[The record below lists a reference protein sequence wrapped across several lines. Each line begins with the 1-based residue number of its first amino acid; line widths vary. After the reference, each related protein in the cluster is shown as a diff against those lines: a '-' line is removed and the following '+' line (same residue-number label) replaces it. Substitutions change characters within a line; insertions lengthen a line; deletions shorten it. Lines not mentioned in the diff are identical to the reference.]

1 MKTKIKKTLII
12 SLVIM
17 MLLPIQMLQ
26 AFATEIGDTPYLSRG
41 ERGDYTVQY
50 FNGTQWMYISYN
62 IVTYQDKSGTKRIA
76 YCVTPNTPGVDW
88 TSGSLEGYTVNIKEM
103 LSNPMLWRVYRNG
116 YPYKTP
122 SELGVETEQDAY
134 LATKLAGQCII
145 VGRSLEEIR
154 TYYRAGQD
162 PVAGQKLVDIQRRS
176 QKVIDA
182 VYRLVENARNSNE
195 TPANNSIINISKVGT
210 LEENGNCF
218 SQKYSVTSE
227 TEMSSY
233 IIRDISEFPSG
244 SYSADLNGNAKTTFN
259 ANEQFKI
266 MIPKSSITGNINGK
280 ITVDTNCK
288 IYPVFLGEGP
298 EGYQDY
304 AVCADSYA
312 DLRKIVT
319 SDIEVCNSTLKI
331 YKTDKETG
339 SKLSGV
345 KFNVKY
351 KDGTNIGDFITNKDG
366 VITINNL
373 KQGTVIV
380 KELKTQNEYVLDA
393 SEKEVEIGFNT
404 NTKVTITNMHK
415 KGNLTILKVDKDD
428 NDITLGGVE
437 FDLIDSTGK
446 VIKHLVTDVNGKV
459 EVKNLNTGTY
469 TLRETKTKKE
479 YNLAVDKDLTIT
491 WKETSE
497 VKIENEKKKGQI
509 KIIKVD
515 ADYNEVKLEG
525 VEFQIIDKNNH
536 IVETIKT
543 DKNGGAT
550 TSRLPIGEYKI
561 KESSLGTNEEYIL
574 NDEVKTITVEENKI
588 KNIKFENERKK
599 GNLKIYKVDLDNN
612 KIPVSDV
619 EFEIKDSDGYTYKTT
634 TDKDGI
640 AYIENIRTGSVTIKE
655 TKTNKIYKL
664 SEETYNAE
672 VNWNETTELTI
683 ENEKL
688 KGQIEV
694 FKVDSENNEIKLEGV
709 EFQVINS
716 NDEVVETIITNKDG
730 YAITSRIPIGEYKL
744 KEIKTDDMHILNE
757 DIIKV
762 DVTTDII
769 SKLNITNDRIK
780 GQIKVI
786 KTSRDDNF
794 INETKAGTPI
804 PNVKFEVYDSNKKLV
819 GEIITDKDGIAITEK
834 LDKGTYAIKEVESGE
849 WYVLNENEFSAEIK
863 IHGEIVEVNITNES
877 EKPSVDIEKTGIIQT
892 TANQEI
898 KYDFKIKNT
907 GNVPLEKF
915 TWYDYLPTKYVRITK
930 LVTGT
935 YNQDLDYSIYYKTNK
950 NDYKLLKENLNT
962 QVNNYIDFSNLELE
976 ADEYVTEFK
985 ADFGTV
991 DVRFESVINPYIFV
1005 RVNSDVEN
1013 DDVFTNKTRIEGY
1026 NKTYMVWDED
1036 DHTTKVYEKEL
1047 KVKKLPRTG
1056 C

>member
-1 MKTKIKKTLII
+1 MKVKIRKTLII
-12 SLVIM
+12 TLIIM
-17 MLLPIQMLQ
+17 MITPMCFKV
-26 AFATEIGDTPYLSRG
+26 FATNIGDTPYLSRG

-62 IVTYQDKSGTKRIA
+62 IVTYKDESGTKRIA
-76 YCVTPNTPGVDW
+76 YCVTPNTPGIDW

-145 VGRSLEEIR
+145 VGRGLEEIR

-162 PVAGQKLVDIQRRS
+162 PVAGQKLADIQRRS
-176 QKVIDA
+176 QKVIDS

-195 TPANNSIINISKVGT
+195 TPANNSIINISKVGNFE
-210 LEENGNCF
+210 LDKNNCY
-218 SQKYSVTSE
+218 SQTYKVTSE
-227 TEMSSY
+227 TEMASY
-233 IIRDISEFPSG
+233 TVKNILGFPNG

-266 MIPKSSITGNINGK
+266 MMPKDSITSDINGK
-280 ITVDTNCK
+280 IIIDTKCK
-288 IYPVFLGEGP
+288 TYPVFFGEGP
-298 EGYQDY
+298 VGYQDY
-304 AVCADSYA
+304 AVCADPYA
-312 DLRKIVT
+312 DLSKTVAT
-319 SDIEVCNSTLKI
+319 NLEVCNSSLKI

-339 SKLSGV
+339 AKLSGV

-351 KDGTNIGDFITNKDG
+351 KDGTDIGDFTTDKDG

-380 KELKTQNEYVLDA
+380 KELKTQNEYVLDS
-393 SEKEVEIGFNT
+393 SEKEISIGLNT
-404 NTKVTITNMHK
+404 DTSVTITNMHK

-437 FDLIDSTGK
+437 FDLIDSNGK

-459 EVKNLNTGTY
+459 EVENLNTGTY
-469 TLRETKTKKE
+469 KLRETKTKKE

-497 VKIENEKKKGQI
+497 VKVENEKKKGQI

-543 DKNGGAT
+543 DKNGEAT

-561 KESSLGTNEEYIL
+561 KESSLGTNEEYVL
-574 NDEVKTITVEENKI
+574 NDEVKTITVEEEKI
-588 KNIKFENERKK
+588 KTIKFENERKK

-619 EFEIKDSDGYTYKTT
+619 EFEIKDSDGYTYKAT

-640 AYIENIRTGSVTIKE
+640 VYIENIRTGIATIKE

-664 SEETYNAE
+664 SEEIYNAE
-672 VNWNETTELTI
+672 INWNETTEITI
-683 ENEKL
+683 QNEKL

-694 FKVDSENNEIKLEGV
+694 FKVDSENNEIKLEGI

-716 NDEVVETIITNKDG
+716 NDEVVETIITDKDG
-730 YAITSRIPIGEYKL
+730 YAITSRIPIGEYRL
-744 KEIKTDDMHILNE
+744 KEVKTDDMHILNE

-780 GQIKVI
+780 GQIKII
-786 KTSRDDNF
+786 KTSQDDNF

-804 PNVKFEVYDSNKKLV
+804 PNVKFEVYDSNKKV
-819 GEIITDKDGIAITEK
+819 VDEIITNKDGIAITEK
-834 LDKGTYAIKEVESGE
+834 LDKGSYTIKEVESGE
-849 WYVLNENEFSAEIK
+849 WYLLNENEFLAEIK
-863 IHGEIVEVNITNES
+863 THGEIVEVNITNES

-907 GNVPLEKF
+907 GNVPLDKF
-915 TWYDYLPTKYVRITK
+915 TWIDFLPTEYIRITK

-950 NDYKLLKENLNT
+950 NDYRLLKENLNT

-976 ADEYVTEFK
+976 DGEYVTEFK

-991 DVRFESVINPYIFV
+991 DVGFESVINPYIFV

-1047 KVKKLPRTG
+1047 KIKKLPRTG
-1056 C
+1056 G